1 MKLVVLD
8 TNVIVSAGI
17 APGGAPAMLLFDWVL
32 KGKVQV
38 AVGPT
43 VVAEY
48 REVFRRLKF
57 RRYGFP
63 PLWLEF
69 LIEETLWLPDPESWT
84 RPGPDP
90 KDAPFLALANAAG
103 AWLVTGNLKHFPE
116 TARNGVIVLSPA
128 DYLAHLSGRVPLQP
142 MRSSVGFSRPSPV
155 PKSEGPG
162 APLAVVRDRGH
173 PPVS

>member
-38 AVGPT
+38 AVAPT

-63 PLWLEF
+63 PLWLEY
-69 LIEETLWLPDPESWT
+69 LIEESMRLPDPESWSSIC
-84 RPGPDP
+84 PDP
-90 KDAPFLALANAAG
+90 KDTPFIALAHAAG
-103 AWLVTGNLKHFPE
+103 AWLVTGNLRHFPE
-116 TARNGVIVLSPA
+116 PVCNGVTVVSPA
-128 DYLAHLSGRVPLQP
+128 YYLAHL
-142 MRSSVGFSRPSPV
+142 VG
-155 PKSEGPG
+155 E
-162 APLAVVRDRGH
+162 
-173 PPVS
+173 

>member
-48 REVFRRLKF
+48 REVVRRPKF

-69 LIEETLWLPDPESWT
+69 LIEETLWLPDPES
-84 RPGPDP
+84 
-90 KDAPFLALANAAG
+90 
-103 AWLVTGNLKHFPE
+103 
-116 TARNGVIVLSPA
+116 
-128 DYLAHLSGRVPLQP
+128 
-142 MRSSVGFSRPSPV
+142 
-155 PKSEGPG
+155 
-162 APLAVVRDRGH
+162 
-173 PPVS
+173 